1 MSLMQAYELS
11 LHNRPGDGRCGAFDA
26 HVLAKYNDHWITS
39 PSAEYVPQPFIF
51 EGARVEPLRDGWF
64 GHIDCFQWPQL
75 HAERYVWSACIP
87 RKLAYRDDPTWKW
100 LWWNVT
106 QSAEDFVLEG
116 GSAFKVG
123 RIHADKW
130 KLLETAYNQLDAR
143 AQDWIQKNPR
153 YDGPLRVDAWLRSCR
168 RSLLRLK
175 QLPFTFRDTV
185 LIVAFCQCLCLDVF
199 GMLDYLQTVL
209 PPADGTFIDG
219 FDHWIGAF
227 TMDPEECQRLF
238 ESRIPVWLIWKPDCV
253 PADMKVIKEV
263 EVTCLDDIV
272 TDPEEFEVGQVL
284 KWKGGWCYPGDARH
298 LHTRDTPVIGL
309 EQFTRPWPEPS
320 VRSNNGATASTPSS
334 ASPAASNA
342 ASSSGENSSTGAVR
356 TERSRQRTKPY
367 RPVGLTPRAKPA
379 VILNPDLWEDI
390 NDPAIPPV
398 MSAWHAALKDVVKDV
413 KRVRPN
419 APKVA
424 YFFPNPVLFVRG
436 ESSDH
441 RQRYMRNWLV
451 SRAGWI
457 SCLSASDVSPVS
469 PRSWRDFLN
478 TIPERFSATFSGEQ
492 QREAAAFF
500 GPELIRVQHDIPSHV
515 QFRDLSIC
523 IADLASIDQLTK
535 SKILWDLYKHNF
547 QFELVALGRVLM
559 PGSSSNREP
568 EWLDLVRQLFPGDS
582 ELTMCAEPFLTQNQG
597 LGSSDPR
604 SRCEFVE
611 IFRKLLASWPG
622 FPSDLVAPLL
632 PSTPLTRVWAV
643 ERRLAIFYVQSFF
656 DNFGR
661 PPILPRLIPVPLA
674 CGPNGH

>member
-11 LHNRPGDGRCGAFDA
+11 LRNRPGDGRCGAFDA
-26 HVLAKYNDHWITS
+26 RVLAKYNDHWITS

-51 EGARVEPLRDGWF
+51 EGARVEPLRDGRF

-75 HAERYVWSACIP
+75 HAECYVWSACIP
-87 RKLAYRDDPTWKW
+87 RKSAYRDDPTWKW

-130 KLLETAYNQLDAR
+130 KLLETAYNRLDAW

-168 RSLLRLK
+168 WSLLRLK

-185 LIVAFCQCLCLDVF
+185 LIVAFCQRLCLDVF

-219 FDHWIGAF
+219 FDRWIGAF
-227 TMDPEECQRLF
+227 TTDPEECQRLF
-238 ESRIPVWLIWKPDCV
+238 ESRIPVWLIWKPDRV

-263 EVTCLDDIV
+263 EVTCPDDIV
-272 TDPEEFEVGQVL
+272 TDPKEFEVGQVL
-284 KWKGGWCYPGDARH
+284 KWKD
-298 LHTRDTPVIGL
+298 
-309 EQFTRPWPEPS
+309 RPAGS
-320 VRSNNGATASTPSS
+320 
-334 ASPAASNA
+334 
-342 ASSSGENSSTGAVR
+342 
-356 TERSRQRTKPY
+356 
-367 RPVGLTPRAKPA
+367 TPRAKPA
-379 VILNPDLWEDI
+379 VIPNPNLWEDI

-436 ESSDH
+436 ESSDR

-457 SCLSASDVSPVS
+457 SRLSASDVSPVS

-515 QFRDLSIC
+515 QFWDLSIC

-535 SKILWDLYKHNF
+535 SKILWDLYEHNF
-547 QFELVALGRVLM
+547 RFELVALGRVLM
-559 PGSSSNREP
+559 PGLSSNREP

-582 ELTMCAEPFLTQNQG
+582 ELTMCAEPFPTQNQG

-622 FPSDLVAPLL
+622 FPSDLVVPLL
-632 PSTPLTRVWAV
+632 PSALLTRVWAV

-674 CGPNGH
+674 CGPNGR

>member
-11 LHNRPGDGRCGAFDA
+11 LRNRPGDGRCGAFDA
-26 HVLAKYNDHWITS
+26 RVLAKYNDHWITS

-51 EGARVEPLRDGWF
+51 EGARVEPLRDGRF
-64 GHIDCFQWPQL
+64 SHIDCFQWPQL
-75 HAERYVWSACIP
+75 HAECYVWSACIP
-87 RKLAYRDDPTWKW
+87 RKSAYQDDPMWKW

-130 KLLETAYNQLDAR
+130 KLLETAYNRLDAW
-143 AQDWIQKNPR
+143 AQDWIQKKS
-153 YDGPLRVDAWLRSCR
+153 PLRRPSEGRCMVVVMPTESSASE
-168 RSLLRLK
+168 
-175 QLPFTFRDTV
+175 
-185 LIVAFCQCLCLDVF
+185 DVF

-219 FDHWIGAF
+219 FDRWIGAF
-227 TMDPEECQRLF
+227 TTDPEEY
-238 ESRIPVWLIWKPDCV
+238 
-253 PADMKVIKEV
+253 MKVIKEV
-263 EVTCLDDIV
+263 EVTCPDDIV

-309 EQFTRPWPEPS
+309 EQFARPWPEPS
-320 VRSNNGATASTPSS
+320 ARSNNSAMASTPSS
-334 ASPAASNA
+334 TSPAALNA

-367 RPVGLTPRAKPA
+367 RPAGSTPRAKPA
-379 VILNPDLWEDI
+379 IIPNPDLWEDI
-390 NDPAIPPV
+390 NDPAIPPA
-398 MSAWHAALKDVVKDV
+398 MSVWHAALKDVVKDV

-419 APKVA
+419 VPKVA

-436 ESSDH
+436 ESSDR

-457 SCLSASDVSPVS
+457 SRLSASDVSPVS

-535 SKILWDLYKHNF
+535 SKILWDLYEHNF
-547 QFELVALGRVLM
+547 RFELVALGHMLM
-559 PGSSSNREP
+559 PGLSSNREP

-582 ELTMCAEPFLTQNQG
+582 ELTMCAEPFPTQNQG
-597 LGSSDPR
+597 LGSSDP
-604 SRCEFVE
+604 
-611 IFRKLLASWPG
+611 
-622 FPSDLVAPLL
+622 
-632 PSTPLTRVWAV
+632 
-643 ERRLAIFYVQSFF
+643 
-656 DNFGR
+656 
-661 PPILPRLIPVPLA
+661 
-674 CGPNGH
+674 

>member
-11 LHNRPGDGRCGAFDA
+11 LRNRPGDGRCGAFDA
-26 HVLAKYNDHWITS
+26 RVLAKYNDHWITS

-51 EGARVEPLRDGWF
+51 EGARVEPLRDGRF

-87 RKLAYRDDPTWKW
+87 RKSAYRDDLTWKW

-130 KLLETAYNQLDAR
+130 KLLETAYNRLDAW

-153 YDGPLRVDAWLRSCR
+153 YDGPLR
-168 RSLLRLK
+168 
-175 QLPFTFRDTV
+175 
-185 LIVAFCQCLCLDVF
+185 
-199 GMLDYLQTVL
+199 TVL

-219 FDHWIGAF
+219 FDRWIGAF

-238 ESRIPVWLIWKPDCV
+238 ESRVPVWLIWKPDRV

-263 EVTCLDDIV
+263 EVTCPDDIV
-272 TDPEEFEVGQVL
+272 TDPKEFEVGQVL

-309 EQFTRPWPEPS
+309 EQFARPWLEPS

-367 RPVGLTPRAKPA
+367 RPAGLTPRAKPA
-379 VILNPDLWEDI
+379 VIPNPDLWEDI

-398 MSAWHAALKDVVKDV
+398 MSTWHAALKDVVKDV

-436 ESSDH
+436 ESSDR

-457 SCLSASDVSPVS
+457 SRLSASDVSPVS
-469 PRSWRDFLN
+469 PRSWWDFLN

-523 IADLASIDQLTK
+523 IADLASINQLTK
-535 SKILWDLYKHNF
+535 SKILWDLYEHNF
-547 QFELVALGRVLM
+547 RFELVALGRVLM
-559 PGSSSNREP
+559 PGLSSNREP

-582 ELTMCAEPFLTQNQG
+582 ELTMCAEPFPTQNQG

-622 FPSDLVAPLL
+622 FPSDLVVPLL
-632 PSTPLTRVWAV
+632 PSAPLTHVWAV

-661 PPILPRLIPVPLA
+661 PPILPCLIPVPLA
-674 CGPNGH
+674 CGPNGR